1 MYEITAVLADA
12 ATLVRATA
20 GWEHAVVVP
29 LREGTGLLPVS
40 GELFTEMFG
49 VRRETCAYGPSAESP
64 FLYPVGPALEKLL
77 AAWST
82 ERPVAY
88 VEAEFFGGDGY
99 QSAAVWSGGTRVW
112 GPVFDETLDGPCT
125 DRPVNGALARLGVQG
140 GSPTYDLFDAV
151 GLGRERSTEGW
162 LARGR
167 TL

>member
-1 MYEITAVLADA
+1 MYELTAVLADA

-20 GWEHAVVVP
+20 GWEHATVVP

-49 VRRETCAYGPSAESP
+49 VRRETCADGPSAKSP
-64 FLYPVGPALEKLL
+64 FLYPVRPALEELL

-82 ERPVAY
+82 EHPVAY
-88 VEAEFFGGDGY
+88 VEAELFGGDGY

-112 GPVFDETLDGPCT
+112 GPVFDETLDGPHA
-125 DRPVNGALARLGVQG
+125 DRPINGALARLGVQG
-140 GSPTYDLFDAV
+140 GGPAYDLFDAV
-151 GLGRERSTEGW
+151 GLGGERTTEGW